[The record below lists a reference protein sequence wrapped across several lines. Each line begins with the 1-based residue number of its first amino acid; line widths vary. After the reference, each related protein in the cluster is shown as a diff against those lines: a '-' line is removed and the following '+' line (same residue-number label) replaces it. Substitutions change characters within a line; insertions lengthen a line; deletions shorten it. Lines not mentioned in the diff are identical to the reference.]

1 MLSRKQ
7 FMITKNPWITSGILT
22 SIRHKNKSYTKYI
35 KRKSPT
41 LFEEFKKYR
50 NRLTHLKEA
59 AKRNYFHDLFKNSKN
74 SLDTWKCIN
83 QLLRK
88 TKPKT
93 TIPNTIHADGQVIT
107 SPQSICEK
115 LNDHF
120 VKIGEKLGDKLASNR
135 ETNHKKYLGKRQ
147 MSSIVLKPAD
157 EYEIVEF
164 IAELNSQK
172 SPGYLDIPVVL
183 LKEAKFLIAHYLAD
197 SFNECMVSGIYPDVL
212 KIAKVIPLHKGGSKF
227 ELGNYRPIF
236 ILSPINK
243 IFEKILHKRLISFWE
258 KFNLFTAS
266 QFGFRKD
273 HSTNLA
279 ITLLYETILKHRRE
293 NKSVSGTFLDF
304 AKAFDRVNHNILLDK
319 LEHYSVRGNAH
330 HHHHRPVLIRFFLV
344 SEGGR
349 MHLIPSAIYFHGI
362 FHRFIFTA
370 HSLIKSYLSNRYQYT
385 EFNNQIFSTHLPVTI
400 GVPQGNVLGPFLF
413 LVYINDLTNACNS
426 DIILYAD
433 DSVLLCVEQSI
444 EKIKIKTEA
453 SFR

>member
-1 MLSRKQ
+1 M
-7 FMITKNPWITSGILT
+7 
-22 SIRHKNKSYTKYI
+22 
-35 KRKSPT
+35 
-41 LFEEFKKYR
+41 FEEFKKYR

-59 AKRNYFHDLFKNSKN
+59 AKRNYFHDLNKNSKN
-74 SLDTWKCIN
+74 SKDTWKCIN

-93 TIPNTIHADGQVIT
+93 SVPNTIHADGQVIT

-120 VKIGEKLGDKLASNR
+120 VKIGEKLSDKLASNR

-147 MSSIVLKPAD
+147 MSSIVLKPTD
-157 EYEIVEF
+157 EYETVEL
-164 IAELNSQK
+164 IAGLSNQK
-172 SPGYLDIPVVL
+172 SPGYLNIPVVL
-183 LKEAKFLIAHYLAD
+183 LKKAKFLIAHSLAD

-212 KIAKVIPLHKGGSKF
+212 KIAEVIPLHKGGSKL
-227 ELGNYRPIF
+227 ELGNFRPIS

-243 IFEKILHKRLISFWE
+243 VFEKILHKRLISFWE

-266 QFGFRKD
+266 QFGFKKD

-279 ITLLYETILKHRRE
+279 ITLLYETILKHRHE
-293 NKSVSGTFLDF
+293 NKSVSGTFLHF
-304 AKAFDRVNHNILLDK
+304 AKAFDCVNHNILLDK
-319 LEHYSVRGNAH
+319 LEHYGVREN
-330 HHHHRPVLIRFFLV
+330 
-344 SEGGR
+344 
-349 MHLIPSAIYFHGI
+349 
-362 FHRFIFTA
+362 A

-400 GVPQGNVLGPFLF
+400 GVPQGSVLGPFLF
-413 LVYINDLTNACNS
+413 LVCINDLKNACNS

-444 EKIKIKTEA
+444 EKLKIKTEA
-453 SFR
+453 SFRKIECWINCNRPTINYKKTNCVLFSHKNIKSTINSALIPVARPLVQLRLSNIWVFL